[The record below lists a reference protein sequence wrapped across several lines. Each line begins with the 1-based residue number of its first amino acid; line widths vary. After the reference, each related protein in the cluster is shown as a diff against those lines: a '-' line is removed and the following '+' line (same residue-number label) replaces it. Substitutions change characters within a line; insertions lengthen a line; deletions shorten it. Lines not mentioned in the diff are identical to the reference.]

1 MRRFAGPSQ
10 HQHRSVTIAG
20 HNAGPQDL
28 ETHRVAGIVI
38 EGATRHFGRVTALD
52 NVSLRVEAG
61 EFVALVGPSGCGKTT
76 LMRIIAGIE
85 TADAGRITINDR
97 DVTRLRAAD
106 RDVAMV
112 FQSYALYPH
121 LTARENIAVPL
132 AMRRLSGLQRLPL
145 LGRLLPEA
153 RRRQSAIAQDVVAAA
168 ESLGLGTLL
177 DRRPGQLS
185 GGQRQ
190 RVALAR
196 AIVRRPAAFLMDEP
210 LSNLDAAL
218 RVQTR
223 REIVEIHR
231 RAGAATVYVTHDQS
245 EALTMADRVAVM
257 QSGRILQI
265 ATPEAI
271 YADPQDIR
279 VATFI
284 GSPRI
289 NTLPAEAGLDQVV
302 RIAGMPTTLRAA
314 PGNLTVALRPED
326 LRPEAEGLPARVE
339 GLEFLGESLLLH
351 ARHEPTGTALVL
363 RLPPEAARPAPGAV
377 LHLAFDPSRAL
388 LFCSDGRRVTST
400 PADQQ
405 RERALA

>member
-1 MRRFAGPSQ
+1 M
-10 HQHRSVTIAG
+10 
-20 HNAGPQDL
+20 
-28 ETHRVAGIVI
+28 I
-38 EGATRHFGRVTALD
+38 EGATRRFGRVTALD
-52 NVSLRVEAG
+52 NVSLNVAAG

-85 TADAGRITINDR
+85 TADAGCIMINGR

-132 AMRRLSGLQRLPL
+132 AMRRLSGVQRLPL

-168 ESLGLGTLL
+168 ESLGLGALL

-196 AIVRRPAAFLMDEP
+196 AIVRHPAAFLMDEP

-289 NTLPAEAGLDQVV
+289 NTLPAEADIDQVV
-302 RIAGMPTTLRAA
+302 RIAGTPTALRAA
-314 PGNLTVALRPED
+314 PGSLTVALRPED
-326 LRPEAEGLPARVE
+326 LRPDADGLPARVE
-339 GLEFLGESLLLH
+339 GLEFLGESMLLH
-351 ARHEPTGTALVL
+351 ARHESTGTALVL
-363 RLPPEAARPAPGAV
+363 RLPPEAKRPGPGAL
-377 LHLAFDPSRAL
+377 LHLAFDPARAL
-388 LFCSDGRRVTST
+388 LFGPDGRRVSATAAGQ
-400 PADQQ
+400 P
-405 RERALA
+405 REHALV

>member
-1 MRRFAGPSQ
+1 M
-10 HQHRSVTIAG
+10 
-20 HNAGPQDL
+20 
-28 ETHRVAGIVI
+28 AGIVI

-153 RRRQSAIAQDVVAAA
+153 RRRQSAIAQDVIAAA

-223 REIVEIHR
+223 REIVDIHR

-289 NTLPAEAGLDQVV
+289 NTLPAEAGLDRVV

-363 RLPPEAARPAPGAV
+363 RLPPEAERPAPGA
-377 LHLAFDPSRAL
+377 LLQLTFDPSRAL
-388 LFCSDGRRVTST
+388 LFGSDGRRVSST

>member
-1 MRRFAGPSQ
+1 M
-10 HQHRSVTIAG
+10 
-20 HNAGPQDL
+20 
-28 ETHRVAGIVI
+28 AGIMI
-38 EGATRHFGRVTALD
+38 EGATRRFGRVTALD
-52 NVSLRVEAG
+52 DVSLNVAAG

-85 TADAGRITINDR
+85 TADTGRITINGR

-132 AMRRLSGLQRLPL
+132 AMRRLSGLQRVPL

-168 ESLGLGTLL
+168 EALGLGALL

-196 AIVRRPAAFLMDEP
+196 AIVRQPAAFLMDEP

-257 QSGRILQI
+257 QAGRILQI

-302 RIAGMPTTLRAA
+302 RIAGTPTPLRAA
-314 PGNLTVALRPED
+314 LGNLTVALRPED
-326 LRPEAEGLPARVE
+326 LRPDAAGLPARVE

-351 ARHEPTGTALVL
+351 ARHEPTGTALVV
-363 RLPPEAARPAPGAV
+363 RLPPEAARPAPGAL
-377 LHLAFDPSRAL
+377 LHLAFDPARAL
-388 LFCSDGRRVTST
+388 LFAPDGRRVAAI
-400 PADQQ
+400 PAGQLQ
-405 RERALA
+405 ERALV